1 MKRVLAL
8 CVTILFTLTI
18 AYAGGELR
26 YSESFLSDSR
36 GHLTNITTVK
46 SMNEIF
52 PGAMGDIPG
61 FGCWIPRL
69 ALVKSDI
76 RCRGRKNSPS
86 DFTLNI
92 SPMPAK
98 REENGDLNHLPNT
111 MAL

>member
-52 PGAMGDIPG
+52 PD
-61 FGCWIPRL
+61 
-69 ALVKSDI
+69 
-76 RCRGRKNSPS
+76 SP
-86 DFTLNI
+86 
-92 SPMPAK
+92 
-98 REENGDLNHLPNT
+98 
-111 MAL
+111 

>member
-46 SMNEIF
+46 SMNEILDVYKRQIRTSEGVSKRGGSVF
-52 PGAMGDIPG
+52 P
-61 FGCWIPRL
+61 
-69 ALVKSDI
+69 
-76 RCRGRKNSPS
+76 
-86 DFTLNI
+86 
-92 SPMPAK
+92 
-98 REENGDLNHLPNT
+98 
-111 MAL
+111 